1 MVSVLEQQV
10 DALSRLASTIRAG
23 LTMAD
28 LVVPPINVL
37 LADLAEMGVCNF
49 EYEGPAVFCRPAGR
63 SSDYDDS
70 FIIYSAAL
78 TLPGGIGAALW
89 NSCEYSGRAEHF
101 YSEPIDLRSRFVAFE
116 QCPGPV
122 KALVVSHTGKLL
134 DGLLRDVRLIGG
146 GGGLADSQF

>member
-1 MVSVLEQQV
+1 MNTVLEQQV
-10 DALSRLASTIRAG
+10 DALARLASMIRTG
-23 LTMAD
+23 LAQAE
-28 LVVPPINVL
+28 LAVPPINEL
-37 LADLAEMGVCNF
+37 LAELADMGVCSF
-49 EYEGPAVFCRPAGR
+49 EYEGPAVYCRPAGR

-89 NSCEYSGRAEHF
+89 SSCEYSERAEHF
-101 YSEPIDLRSRFVAFE
+101 YSEPIDLRSRFVAFD

-146 GGGLADSQF
+146 DGLAASQF

>member
-1 MVSVLEQQV
+1 MNSVLEQQV
-10 DALSRLASTIRAG
+10 DALARLAATIRTG
-23 LTMAD
+23 LTQAE
-28 LVVPPINVL
+28 LAVPPINEL

-49 EYEGPAVFCRPAGR
+49 EYEGPAVYCRPAGR

-89 NSCEYSGRAEHF
+89 SACEYSERAEHF
-101 YSEPIDLRSRFVAFE
+101 YSEPTDLRSRFVAFD

-146 GGGLADSQF
+146 GGLADSQF